1 MKSSVIIKGSRH
13 GVLLQLN
20 PEIPF
25 TELKEEVREKFTA
38 AARFF
43 REAKM
48 AVRFE
53 GRILSDTQEEE
64 LIEVI
69 SDAAGLNIVCI
80 LEDSEYTDA
89 AYRCVIDK
97 SITDLAKR
105 DGQFYKGTLKK
116 RQILESESSV
126 VILGNVEYGARVAAR
141 GSIVVLGQVEGSLH
155 AGIAGDDEA
164 YIAGLVMMPKS
175 LKIAGVKRNFRYVEE
190 ADENLIVC
198 PKIAVLNGSRI
209 TLNPLTD

>member
-1 MKSSVIIKGSRH
+1 MKSSVMIKGSRY

-20 PEIPF
+20 PDISF
-25 TELKEEVREKFTA
+25 ADLKEEVREKFA
-38 AARFF
+38 DSARFF
-43 REAKM
+43 KEAKM

-53 GRILSDTQEEE
+53 GRDLSDTQEEE

-69 SDAAGLNIVCI
+69 TDAAGLNIVCI

-97 SITDLAKR
+97 SIADLMKR

-126 VILGNVEYGARVAAR
+126 IILGDVEYGAKVAAK
-141 GSIVVLGQVEGSLH
+141 GSIVVLGNAEGTLH
-155 AGIAGDDEA
+155 AGITGNEDAF
-164 YIAGLVMMPKS
+164 IAGLVMMPKS
-175 LKIAGVKRNFRYVEE
+175 LKIAGVRRNFRYDETE
-190 ADENLIVC
+190 ENLIVC
-198 PKIAVLNGSRI
+198 PKIAVLSSGRI
-209 TLNPLTD
+209 ALGPLTD